1 MFSTL
6 SKGNVLYG
14 LDRTDK
20 IKWFTASVES
30 VMPTI
35 GNHNPNMFGQMPE
48 LRLDIVCNING
59 EKKTFQQVP
68 SNSAIADFGE
78 KTFVIADNKDSLY
91 NYVKSL
97 RDKSKAIVSSASYHE
112 SLIPQYDSVLNEL
125 MPGSASN
132 SDEVKA
138 LKDEVKILKD
148 EVGSFNSQ
156 LSEAISL
163 LKGKAKQ
170 TN

>member
-14 LDRTDK
+14 LDKTDK

-30 VMPTI
+30 VTPTI
-35 GNHNPNMFGQMPE
+35 GGHIIGNQTPNMFGQMPE
-48 LRLDIVCNING
+48 LRLDIVCNVNG

-68 SNSAIADFGE
+68 SSSAIADFGD
-78 KTFVIADNKDSLY
+78 KSFVIADNKDSLY
-91 NYVKSL
+91 NYIKSL
-97 RDKSKAIVSSASYHE
+97 KDKSKAIVESAPYHE
-112 SLIPQYDSVLNEL
+112 SLIPQYDDVLNEL

-138 LKDEVKILKD
+138 LKDEVGSLK
-148 EVGSFNSQ
+148 SQ
-156 LSEAISL
+156 LAEAISL
-163 LKGKAKQ
+163 LKEKAKQ
-170 TN
+170 TS

>member
-30 VMPTI
+30 VTPTI
-35 GNHNPNMFGQMPE
+35 GGHNPNMFGQMPE

-68 SNSAIADFGE
+68 SNNAIADFGD
-78 KTFVIADNKDSLY
+78 KSCVIADNKDSLF
-91 NYVKSL
+91 NYVKTL
-97 RDKSKAIVSSASYHE
+97 KQTSKNIVESASYHE
-112 SLIPQYDSVLNEL
+112 SLIPQYDEVLNEL
-125 MPGSASN
+125 MPGSAN
-132 SDEVKA
+132 NDEVKA
-138 LKDEVKILKD
+138 LRT
-148 EVGSFNSQ
+148 EVGSLKSQ
-156 LSEAISL
+156 LAEAIAL
-163 LKGKAKQ
+163 LKSGNSKPKE
-170 TN
+170 